1 MAFGSFQAFC
11 SLSTPAF
18 DMKTQ
23 ASYSSH
29 PQNPIQGPGHWDQ
42 PGPITKDW
50 KNSNKPV
57 TCKLVTSDLIFPT
70 VTITNGAAQ
79 EELG

>member
-1 MAFGSFQAFC
+1 MAYGSFQAFC

-42 PGPITKDW
+42 PGPITKD
-50 KNSNKPV
+50 
-57 TCKLVTSDLIFPT
+57 
-70 VTITNGAAQ
+70 
-79 EELG
+79 